1 MDTYLHIKQ
10 AMERIHRFSDEQVTL
25 FHSMLEIKTIPKK
38 SILLRTGQYCN
49 DIAIVL
55 KGSLRIYHS
64 DQTLNFF
71 TEYDWV
77 ADHNSFVSRKP
88 SLNQI
93 EAMESTEVA
102 IISIFH
108 LHNLIA
114 RDPTFII
121 LGRLLANLAITSP
134 LKPPQERYNELLLQ
148 HPDWIIRFPQ
158 KDLASYLGMTPET
171 FSRMK
176 RKALFS

>member
-1 MDTYLHIKQ
+1 MDTYLHVKQ
-10 AMERIHRFSDEQVTL
+10 AMERLHRFSDEQVTL
-25 FHSMLEIKTIPKK
+25 FHTMLEIKTIPKK
-38 SILLRTGQYCN
+38 AFLLKTGQTCN

-55 KGSLRIYHS
+55 QGSLRICNA

-71 TEYDWV
+71 TEHDWV

-93 EAMESTEVA
+93 EAMEDTEVA
-102 IISIFH
+102 LISIFH
-108 LHNLIA
+108 LHSLIA
-114 RDPTFII
+114 TDQAFII
-121 LGRLLANLAITSP
+121 LGRLLADLAITASQKSP
-134 LKPPQERYNELLLQ
+134 PERYNELMQQ

-158 KDLASYLGMTPET
+158 KYLASYLGMTPET